1 MDDRNTMESIL
12 LEVKGVCDLYMHGT
26 IESATPDVHCAFDSA
41 LQDALCM
48 QNEIYEKMQSRG
60 WYQTSSAQPQQ
71 IEQTR
76 QQYAGK

>member
-12 LEVKGVCDLYMHGT
+12 LEVKGVCDLYLHGA
-26 IESATPDVHCAFDSA
+26 IESATPDVHRAFDAA

-60 WYQTSSAQPQQ
+60 WYQQSAAQPEQ
-71 IEQTR
+71 IAQTR
-76 QQYAGK
+76 RQFAGQ